1 MHGVPGIQQVSIAP
15 VKLGSTVR
23 LAAIGE
29 NPWEITYEEKM
40 EVLMGTSFNGLL
52 LRKNRM
58 NYKYT
63 AHHLRSIMN
72 RDGYVV
78 VEKPDMAEFTLSIHE
93 MEGQQWQFVSGD
105 SEVLSRYA
113 EVMAGKNKAEA
124 IFVSCVDSDFVDYT
138 LFDPVN
144 KSKTSARSGSAYDE
158 SPNPVIE
165 SELWQAAA
173 HSDEEMDFA
182 EVFNRERVLAEDSL
196 NDIGKMLSFDGGAV
210 IDGCC
215 GEGSPDVV
223 LYFSKA
229 SGTLYAAEG
238 NPQIELSGYH
248 NVPVVPE
255 QPCSISFVNRGGEGM
270 GLQVMLYGPFVE
282 TDALTFTDVVLR
294 YDDEEYADPAMRK
307 TKLTNGWYAYVY
319 DFPAVKIAPGIKMDV
334 FPSDAFYRAYGKAL
348 WSLSAVPHGDSRYGL
363 DVYYYVNPLQPEG
376 RGFTHTNCGI
386 DCHEEWI
393 AEYNRH
399 AEVPLNE
406 EDFQY

>member
-1 MHGVPGIQQVSIAP
+1 M
-15 VKLGSTVR
+15 KK
-23 LAAIGE
+23 
-29 NPWEITYEEKM
+29 KM

-52 LRKNRM
+52 LRKERM

-63 AHHLRSIMN
+63 AYYLQNLLN
-72 RDGYVV
+72 RDGYVSV
-78 VEKPDMAEFTLSIHE
+78 KNPDMAEFTLAIHQ

-105 SEVLSRYA
+105 PAILSRYA
-113 EVMAGKNKAEA
+113 EVIARKNKAEA

-144 KSKTSARSGSAYDE
+144 KSKTSARSGCAYDE

-165 SELWQAAA
+165 SELWQSAA

-182 EVFNRERVLAEDSL
+182 EIFNRERVFAEDSL
-196 NDIGKMLSFDGGAV
+196 NDVGKMLNFDGGAV

-215 GEGSPDVV
+215 GEAEPDMI

-229 SGTLYAAEG
+229 SGSLYAAEG
-238 NPQIELSGYH
+238 DPQIELAGYH
-248 NVPVVPE
+248 NVPAVPE
-255 QPCSISFVNRGGEGM
+255 QPCSISFLNRGGEGV
-270 GLQVMLYGPFVE
+270 GLQIMIYGPFVE
-282 TDALTFTDVVLR
+282 SDALTFTDVVLR
-294 YDDEEYADPAMRK
+294 YGNEEYSQPSMRK

-319 DFPAVKIAPGIKMDV
+319 DFSTVKIAPGIKMNV
-334 FPSDAFYRAYGKAL
+334 FPNDAFYRAYGKAL

-363 DVYYYVNPLQPEG
+363 DVYFCVNPIQPEG
-376 RGFTHTNCGI
+376 KGFTHTNCGI

-393 AEYNRH
+393 EEYNRQ
-399 AEVPLNE
+399 AEVLLHE